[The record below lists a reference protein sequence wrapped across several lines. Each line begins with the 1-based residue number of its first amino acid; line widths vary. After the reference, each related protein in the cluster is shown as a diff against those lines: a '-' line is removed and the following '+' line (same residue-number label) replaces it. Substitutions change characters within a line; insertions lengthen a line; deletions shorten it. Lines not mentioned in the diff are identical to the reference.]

1 VPLFFRLMLF
11 LLTLSCLTAMATGG
25 PSDPG
30 VPSIQA
36 RLSIASA
43 ELKVAQ
49 AKLNDHHGK
58 LHTAKSNIAELED
71 GPEGEATPVANL
83 ICGYDDGDQVEAA
96 FGLAFVDVR
105 FATSSANAGRQS
117 AELSHPPCA
126 GFPTGP
132 PVA

>member
-1 VPLFFRLMLF
+1 MTTV
-11 LLTLSCLTAMATGG
+11 G

-30 VPSIQA
+30 VASIQA
-36 RLSIASA
+36 KLSTALA

-49 AKLNDHHGK
+49 AKLNDAHGK

-71 GPEGEATPVANL
+71 GPGGEEIPVANL
-83 ICGYDDGDQVEAA
+83 ICGYYGDDQVEAA
-96 FGLAFVDVR
+96 FGLAFVAVQ
-105 FATSSANAGRQS
+105 FATSSADAGRKS
-117 AELSHPPCA
+117 AKLSHPPCA